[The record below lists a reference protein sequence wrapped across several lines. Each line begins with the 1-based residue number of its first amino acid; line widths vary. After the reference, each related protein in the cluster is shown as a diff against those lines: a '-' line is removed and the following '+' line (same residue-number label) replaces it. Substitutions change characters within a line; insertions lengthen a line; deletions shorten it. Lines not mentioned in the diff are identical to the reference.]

1 MTPRR
6 APGLGGQIC
15 SVSLPGRC
23 QILPHE
29 FPVFAFVFFKI
40 LGLAVAAEITKIKDG
55 VGGWTKRTEWKD
67 LLEHS
72 WDVCIPTGACSQS
85 AKIIRSFLR

>member
-1 MTPRR
+1 METFFDSQESTRT
-6 APGLGGQIC
+6 GGQIC

-55 VGGWTKRTEWKD
+55 VGEVD
-67 LLEHS
+67 
-72 WDVCIPTGACSQS
+72 
-85 AKIIRSFLR
+85 

>member
-1 MTPRR
+1 METFFDSQESTRTR
-6 APGLGGQIC
+6 GTDLFSFSA
-15 SVSLPGRC
+15 RTC

-55 VGGWTKRTEWKD
+55 VGEVD
-67 LLEHS
+67 
-72 WDVCIPTGACSQS
+72 
-85 AKIIRSFLR
+85 